1 MNMTAQNLEI
11 GDRVY
16 FIDNVSIPGSIQPDE
31 QLHRAVVSNIMEDT
45 VELGLLDERNQ
56 PQEATAFV
64 LRSPD
69 DVLTAEE
76 VLETVFQSGSTGIL
90 TALEKV
96 VRNKVYPEKP
106 VSTEGLSEQEASAA
120 LSILEKIEARRSE
133 LAQQDFGF
141 RENLL
146 GITEDRIL
154 ISVDNVTY
162 FDRLT
167 QDYAVRVVPLMDY
180 PEEDELPE
188 QFKPNLAD
196 WRSVAG
202 DSVTK
207 LSMGTR
213 SYMDTQFG
221 SINFDSGVYSFRGQ
235 RIIPLTDIPQLESVK

>member
-1 MNMTAQNLEI
+1 MTTRNLEI
-11 GDRVY
+11 GDTVY
-16 FIDNVSIPGSIQPDE
+16 FIENISIPGSNQPDE
-31 QLHRAVVSNIMEDT
+31 QLHRAVVSSIMKDT
-45 VELGLLDERNQ
+45 VELALRDERGQ
-56 PQEATAFV
+56 TQEATEFV

-76 VLETVFQSGSTGIL
+76 VLETVFQSDSTGII

-106 VSTEGLSEQEASAA
+106 VSSEGLSEQETSAA

-141 RENLL
+141 REELL

-167 QDYAVRVVPLMDY
+167 KDYAVRVVPLMGY
-180 PEEDELPE
+180 SEEAELPE

-196 WRSVAG
+196 WRSVPG
-202 DSVTK
+202 DSVTQ
-207 LSMGTR
+207 LIMGGR

-235 RIIPLTDIPQLESVK
+235 RIIPLTDIQQLESVK